1 MDCRSTASSTVGVC
15 STARRKRN
23 HVVNGMRRAACSGRS
38 PRSRAINP
46 KPPLSSSRSVARRSC
61 SRLFSGEFSPQRT
74 HSSRSNSTP
83 AAAADCGSRAS
94 LASTSAQHSP
104 RRVAAASAA
113 SSKVVRPEEAGPQI
127 SVRQLTRQTSGKSIH
142 RGDAAGD
149 HFRRRPHRQS
159 RGWSNAGEPRI
170 FRRKDG
176 SRKNRS
182 SRSSL
187 RWPTLDEK
195 LRTGRLRAIFG
206 AFFNKNKR
214 AALGRRSG
222 NHCGRHRF
230 LEKISGNA
238 GAGTPGGIF
247 AFYSPIRIVRL
258 ATEIVKQ
265 VQREMSTQ
273 LVGSDLADASLRA
286 AEWR

>member
-23 HVVNGMRRAACSGRS
+23 HVVSGMRRAACGGRS

-74 HSSRSNSTP
+74 HNSRSNSTP

-127 SVRQLTRQTSGKSIH
+127 SVRQPRGRPPVRTSIATIPLDTISG
-142 RGDAAGD
+142 AG
-149 HFRRRPHRQS
+149 RTA
-159 RGWSNAGEPRI
+159 NCEAGVTPASLASLEVEAEW
-170 FRRKDG
+170 
-176 SRKNRS
+176 KNRS
-182 SRSSL
+182 RKSSL
-187 RWPTLDEK
+187 RRAALGEK
-195 LRTGRLRAIFG
+195 LRPGRLRASFG
-206 AFFNKNKR
+206 IFFNKNKR

-230 LEKISGNA
+230 LGKISGNA
-238 GAGTPGGIF
+238 GAGKPRGIF
-247 AFYSPIRIVRL
+247 AFYSPFRIVRSG
-258 ATEIVKQ
+258 AEIVKLK
-265 VQREMSTQ
+265 SSI
-273 LVGSDLADASLRA
+273 LGSIPNCLPCHPSPV
-286 AEWR
+286 